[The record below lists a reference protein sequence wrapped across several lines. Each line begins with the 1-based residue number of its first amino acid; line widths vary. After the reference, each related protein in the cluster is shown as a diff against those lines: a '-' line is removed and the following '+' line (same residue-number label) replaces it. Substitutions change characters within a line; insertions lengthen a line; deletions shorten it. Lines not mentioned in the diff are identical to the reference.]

1 MSQLQTFSCMAAHI
15 KYSFSLYGIHSAG
28 KKKKQPN
35 LFEVYF
41 LPNEGKIEIMHY
53 NTDKC
58 FSL

>member
-1 MSQLQTFSCMAAHI
+1 MVSIQQE
-15 KYSFSLYGIHSAG
+15 
-28 KKKKQPN
+28 KKKQKTN

-58 FSL
+58 FLL